1 MAVWVA
7 WGTCFAVRSPA
18 LVWEVCGCSA
28 DDTLR
33 KFRHD
38 LAGIEAARRK
48 AQDDLDAAE
57 EGVEELVANSELSSR
72 EKERVLASAMLDGQ
86 SLTRTIAALTRQV
99 GRINGCVAAIQG
111 ASLARVQ
118 VQCVCVHTHTLV
130 WQRCHQIVPPCK
142 LWSGK
147 RAQLVAIF
155 DLQWATHLKLTNH
168 SRKAIMHFMLR
179 LEPVHLLS
187 RGLSHRLRD
196 ADCTL
201 LPRDCCSAS
210 SMCSYVASVVAPRLS
225 GPVTPSQLSAV

>member
-72 EKERVLASAMLDGQ
+72 EKERVLASAMLDVQ
-86 SLTRTIAALTRQV
+86 SLTHTIAALTHQV
-99 GRINGCVAAIQG
+99 GRINGCVAAVQCALLAARFACCPNVAADVVCCARFAHTHVRG
-111 ASLARVQ
+111 YTQPWSTPGLPLVPVRPGLECLCFAASLSHC
-118 VQCVCVHTHTLV
+118 CVPCRCVHDDRSTF
-130 WQRCHQIVPPCK
+130 
-142 LWSGK
+142 LW
-147 RAQLVAIF
+147 RVAF
-155 DLQWATHLKLTNH
+155 
-168 SRKAIMHFMLR
+168 
-179 LEPVHLLS
+179 P
-187 RGLSHRLRD
+187 
-196 ADCTL
+196 
-201 LPRDCCSAS
+201 
-210 SMCSYVASVVAPRLS
+210 
-225 GPVTPSQLSAV
+225 